1 MSTLSQAEETAST
14 LVTQVSKGLP
24 FAEQM
29 VSMYFPQGPLVALV
43 MQIIGENVLPG
54 LAKALHELATVN
66 AGNKPDDITADDVI
80 KAGIQLQQHNNSD
93 FANSPVLA
101 PSIKKGN

>member
-43 MQIIGENVLPG
+43 MKIIGENVLPG

-66 AGNKPDDITADDVI
+66 AGKDQPITPDDVI
-80 KAGIQLQQHNNSD
+80 KAGIQLEQHNNSD
-93 FANSPVLA
+93 FANSSVLA
-101 PSIKKGN
+101 LAVKKAS